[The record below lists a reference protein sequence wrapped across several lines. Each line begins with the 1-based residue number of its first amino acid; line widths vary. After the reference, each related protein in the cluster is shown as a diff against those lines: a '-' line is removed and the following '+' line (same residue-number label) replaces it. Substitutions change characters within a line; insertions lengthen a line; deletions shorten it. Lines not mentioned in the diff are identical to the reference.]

1 MISKASLASQI
12 ARLAQNGRPGGQNAV
27 PMPDLGAFSPV
38 VSSYHEWMSG
48 FGVGKPLPRPVLDFL
63 SGAFGPLAPITPF
76 AIDRPDEES
85 GRPGPRRWQYPVGLN
100 LPQYPG
106 NLKLISFANLRAY
119 ADLYSVARTC
129 VQLRKQEILG
139 LEWDIVPTSEAH
151 EAMRGDKAALAEF
164 QERRNIALGFWRRP
178 DPNYNNIS
186 SWLSACLEDLFVI
199 DALSLYLHPTRL
211 PGSGPFGSDLAALE
225 VLDGSTIYPLVDVA
239 GASPRPPAPA
249 YQQYIWGVPRV
260 DLMTIMLEE
269 DQERIKEEL
278 GEPVRQ
284 YRGDQL
290 LYAPYV
296 TRSFT
301 PYGFPPMEQAIL
313 PITIGLRRQQWALD
327 FFSEG
332 SIPGMFV
339 IAPPE
344 WTPQQIRTFQD
355 SLNALGGDVAMKWR
369 VIVLPGGSKP
379 ELQKPPEVASAA
391 DQFIVESVLMA
402 FDVKPME
409 LGVAPSGQHG
419 LGGRGLA
426 EASQKAAQRHS
437 LVPLLRWLES
447 AVFDYVIQN
456 VWGQRDMRFRFIGAE
471 ETEDE
476 GTKAETMRTYVSAG
490 ILTLDEA
497 RLAIDQEPYGLP
509 ETSSPQVL
517 TASGYVPVTAPAQP
531 QTTAPDGGTGQ
542 EPPGVEPGE
551 SPEQP
556 SRGESEGNQPAAAPE
571 PAEESETHAAG
582 KAASTYDELEQLK
595 QYLRHGR
602 DPNRF
607 RSVVIPASLVK
618 VISARYLAGDRAAFS
633 WARALLKMRDA
644 KDEAIN
650 KIMDDLAHKLG
661 GLAGRLVKGDIVD
674 MHFVDSAVAELQ
686 AAYQKALEGGGKAEY
701 EGYELTAEDINIA
714 LQYAVQQRQYL
725 AGLAEDVMGMAT
737 SEAGEPMLDEGQAAS
752 LRNRLGLYASTA
764 YARWEEGRLHGYKAR
779 TGDTSPRITWH
790 TVGDSNV
797 CELCAERD
805 GRVYKEEDLPG
816 FPGDGGFG
824 DLCEGAVNCRCFLSW
839 SPGEEM
845 EPVEEEACD

>member
-1 MISKASLASQI
+1 
-12 ARLAQNGRPGGQNAV
+12 
-27 PMPDLGAFSPV
+27 
-38 VSSYHEWMSG
+38 
-48 FGVGKPLPRPVLDFL
+48 
-63 SGAFGPLAPITPF
+63 
-76 AIDRPDEES
+76 
-85 GRPGPRRWQYPVGLN
+85 
-100 LPQYPG
+100 
-106 NLKLISFANLRAY
+106 
-119 ADLYSVARTC
+119 
-129 VQLRKQEILG
+129 
-139 LEWDIVPTSEAH
+139 
-151 EAMRGDKAALAEF
+151 
-164 QERRNIALGFWRRP
+164 
-178 DPNYNNIS
+178 
-186 SWLSACLEDLFVI
+186 
-199 DALSLYLHPTRL
+199 
-211 PGSGPFGSDLAALE
+211 
-225 VLDGSTIYPLVDVA
+225 
-239 GASPRPPAPA
+239 
-249 YQQYIWGVPRV
+249 
-260 DLMTIMLEE
+260 MTIMLEE

-471 ETEDE
+471 EMEDE
-476 GTKAETMRTYVSAG
+476 GTKAETMKTYVSAG

-497 RLAIDQEPYGLP
+497 RMAIDQEPYGLP
-509 ETSSPQVL
+509 GTGTPLVL
-517 TASGYVPVTAPAQP
+517 TATGYVPVTG
-531 QTTAPDGGTGQ
+531 TALPETAASDGGTAE
-542 EPPGVEPGE
+542 EPAPEAQGE
-551 SPEQP
+551 
-556 SRGESEGNQPAAAPE
+556 PAAVSGENAPAPAPE
-571 PAEESETHAAG
+571 PARESESHPEV
-582 KAASTYDELEQLK
+582 KAANPYEELERLGR
-595 QYLRHGR
+595 YLRRGR
-602 DPNRF
+602 DPGRF
-607 RSVVIPASLVK
+607 RSDVLPASLVK
-618 VISARYLAGDRAAFS
+618 AVAVGYAAGDRSALP
-633 WARALLKMRDA
+633 RVRRLLKMREA
-644 KDEAIN
+644 RDETVN
-650 KIMDDLAHKLG
+650 KIMEDLAHKLG
-661 GLAGRLVKGDIVD
+661 GLAGKLAKGDIVD
-674 MHFVDSAVAELQ
+674 MAFVDGAVDELK

-725 AGLAEDVMGMAT
+725 AGLASDVMEMAT
-737 SEAGEPMLDEGQAAS
+737 SEVGEPMLDEGQAAA

-790 TVGDSNV
+790 TVGDSEV

-805 GRVYKEEDLPG
+805 GEVYKENDLPG

-839 SPGEEM
+839 SPGEET
-845 EPVEEEACD
+845 EPVEEGAGD